1 MQNYLSGLFVSFILH
16 LGLVLSFANFFQIDN
31 LYSLNK
37 VEPMPAYLVFEKPQ
51 VITKKKNIK
60 KVKELIQEEPII
72 SPTVLETA
80 NAKAEIETVKVEKD
94 LLLKQILGEEI
105 KSSVEEI
112 SYYSNL
118 IRDQVIINWKQPS
131 SAKKGMSAEILITLV
146 PTGEIV
152 QVKLTKTSGNQAFDS
167 SALNAIQKVSKFEG
181 LDMSRRLFD
190 NNFRKFTLV
199 FNPEN

>member
-1 MQNYLSGLFVSFILH
+1 MQNYLSGFFVSFILH

-37 VEPMPAYLVFEKPQ
+37 VEPMPAYLVFEKPL
-51 VITKKKNIK
+51 VISKKKNIK

-146 PTGEIV
+146 PTGEII
-152 QVKLTKTSGNQAFDS
+152 QVKLIKTSGNQAFDS
-167 SALNAIQKVSKFEG
+167 STLNAIQKVSKFDG

>member
-1 MQNYLSGLFVSFILH
+1 MQNYLSGFFVSFILH

-60 KVKELIQEEPII
+60 KIKELIQEESII
-72 SPTVLETA
+72 VPTVLETA

-105 KSSVEEI
+105 KSSAEEI

-167 SALNAIQKVSKFEG
+167 STLNAIQKVSKFEG

>member
-1 MQNYLSGLFVSFILH
+1 MQNYLSGFFISFILH

-37 VEPMPAYLVFEKPQ
+37 VEPMPAYLVFEKPL

-80 NAKAEIETVKVEKD
+80 NAKAEIETVKVEKN

-118 IRDQVIINWKQPS
+118 IRDLVIIK
-131 SAKKGMSAEILITLV
+131 LIC
-146 PTGEIV
+146 PIW
-152 QVKLTKTSGNQAFDS
+152 
-167 SALNAIQKVSKFEG
+167 
-181 LDMSRRLFD
+181 
-190 NNFRKFTLV
+190 
-199 FNPEN
+199 

>member
-1 MQNYLSGLFVSFILH
+1 MQNYLSGFFVSFILH

-105 KSSVEEI
+105 KSSAEEI

-167 SALNAIQKVSKFEG
+167 SALNAIQKVSKFDG
-181 LDMSRRLFD
+181 LDMGRRLFD
-190 NNFRKFTLV
+190 NNFRTFTLV

>member
-1 MQNYLSGLFVSFILH
+1 MQNYLSGFFVSFILH

-37 VEPMPAYLVFEKPQ
+37 VEPMPAYLVFEKPL
-51 VITKKKNIK
+51 VISKKKNIK
-60 KVKELIQEEPII
+60 KVKELIQKEPII

-80 NAKAEIETVKVEKD
+80 NAKAEIETVKVEKN

-146 PTGEIV
+146 PTGEII
-152 QVKLTKTSGNQAFDS
+152 QVKLIKTSGNQAFDS
-167 SALNAIQKVSKFEG
+167 STLNAIQKVSKFDG

>member
-1 MQNYLSGLFVSFILH
+1 MQNYLSGFFVSFILH

-37 VEPMPAYLVFEKPQ
+37 VEPMPAYLVFEKPL
-51 VITKKKNIK
+51 VISKKKNIK

-152 QVKLTKTSGNQAFDS
+152 QVKLIKTSGNQAFDS
-167 SALNAIQKVSKFEG
+167 STLNAIQKVSKFEG

>member
-1 MQNYLSGLFVSFILH
+1 MQNYLSGFFVSFILH
-16 LGLVLSFANFFQIDN
+16 LGLVLSFANFFQLDN

-37 VEPMPAYLVFEKPQ
+37 VEPMPAYLVFEKPL
-51 VITKKKNIK
+51 VISKKKNIK

-167 SALNAIQKVSKFEG
+167 STLNAIQKVSKFDG

>member
-1 MQNYLSGLFVSFILH
+1 MQNYLSGFFVSFILH

-37 VEPMPAYLVFEKPQ
+37 VEPMPAYLVFEKPL
-51 VITKKKNIK
+51 VISKKKNIK

-152 QVKLTKTSGNQAFDS
+152 QVKLIKTSGNQAFDS
-167 SALNAIQKVSKFEG
+167 STLNAIQKISKFDG

>member
-1 MQNYLSGLFVSFILH
+1 MQNYLSGFFVSFILH

-37 VEPMPAYLVFEKPQ
+37 VEPMPAYLVFEKPL

-80 NAKAEIETVKVEKD
+80 NAKAEIETVKVEKN

-167 SALNAIQKVSKFEG
+167 STLNAIQKVSKFEG
-181 LDMSRRLFD
+181 LDMGRRLFD

>member
-1 MQNYLSGLFVSFILH
+1 MQNYLSGFFVSFILH

-37 VEPMPAYLVFEKPQ
+37 VEPMPAYLVFEKPL

-167 SALNAIQKVSKFEG
+167 SALNAIQKVSKFDG
-181 LDMSRRLFD
+181 LDMGRRLFD

>member
-1 MQNYLSGLFVSFILH
+1 MQNYLSGFFVSFILH

-94 LLLKQILGEEI
+94 LLLKQILGKEI

-167 SALNAIQKVSKFEG
+167 STLNAIQKVSKFEG

>member
-1 MQNYLSGLFVSFILH
+1 MQNYLSGFFVSLFLH

-60 KVKELIQEEPII
+60 KVKELIQEELII
-72 SPTVLETA
+72 DPAVIETA

-94 LLLKQILGEEI
+94 LLLKQILGKEV
-105 KSSVEEI
+105 KGSVGEI

-131 SAKKGMSAEILITLV
+131 SAIKGMSAEILITLV

-152 QVKLTKTSGNQAFDS
+152 QVKLTKTSGNQAFDG
-167 SALNAIQKVSKFEG
+167 SALNAVQKVSKFEG
-181 LDMSRRLFD
+181 LDMGRRLFD

>member
-1 MQNYLSGLFVSFILH
+1 MQNYLSGFIVSFILH

-105 KSSVEEI
+105 KSSAEEI

-167 SALNAIQKVSKFEG
+167 STLNAIQKVSKFEG

>member
-1 MQNYLSGLFVSFILH
+1 MQNYLSGFFVSFILH

-37 VEPMPAYLVFEKPQ
+37 VEPMPAYLVFEKPL
-51 VITKKKNIK
+51 VISKKKNIK

-72 SPTVLETA
+72 SPTVLGTA

-181 LDMSRRLFD
+181 LDMGRRLFD

>member
-1 MQNYLSGLFVSFILH
+1 MQNYLSGFFVSFILH

-37 VEPMPAYLVFEKPQ
+37 VEPMPAYLVFEKPL

-80 NAKAEIETVKVEKD
+80 NAKAEIETVKVEKN

-118 IRDQVIINWKQPS
+118 IRDQVIINWKQPG

-181 LDMSRRLFD
+181 LDMGRRLFD

>member
-1 MQNYLSGLFVSFILH
+1 MQNYLSGFFVSFILH

-60 KVKELIQEEPII
+60 KVKELIQEELII
-72 SPTVLETA
+72 DPAVIETA

-105 KSSVEEI
+105 KSSAEEI

-152 QVKLTKTSGNQAFDS
+152 QVKLTKTSGNQAFDG
-167 SALNAIQKVSKFEG
+167 SALNAVQKVSKFEG
-181 LDMSRRLFD
+181 LDMGRRLFD

>member
-1 MQNYLSGLFVSFILH
+1 MQNYLSGFFVSFILH
-16 LGLVLSFANFFQIDN
+16 LGLVLSFANFFQLDN

-37 VEPMPAYLVFEKPQ
+37 VEPMPAYLVFEKPL
-51 VITKKKNIK
+51 VISKKKNIK

-105 KSSVEEI
+105 KGSVEEI

-152 QVKLTKTSGNQAFDS
+152 QVKLIKTSGNQAFDS
-167 SALNAIQKVSKFEG
+167 STLNAIQKVSKFDG

>member
-1 MQNYLSGLFVSFILH
+1 MQNYLSGFFVSLFLH
-16 LGLVLSFANFFQIDN
+16 LGLVLSFANFFQLDN

-60 KVKELIQEEPII
+60 KVKELIQEELII
-72 SPTVLETA
+72 DPAVIETA
-80 NAKAEIETVKVEKD
+80 NAKAEIEAVKVEKD
-94 LLLKQILGEEI
+94 LLLKQILGKEV
-105 KSSVEEI
+105 KDSVEEI

-152 QVKLTKTSGNQAFDS
+152 QVKLTKTSGNQAFDG
-167 SALNAIQKVSKFEG
+167 SALNAVQKVSKFEG
-181 LDMSRRLFD
+181 LDMGRRLFD

>member
-1 MQNYLSGLFVSFILH
+1 MQNYLSGFFVSFILH

-37 VEPMPAYLVFEKPQ
+37 VEPMPAYLVFEKPL
-51 VITKKKNIK
+51 VISKKKNIK

-152 QVKLTKTSGNQAFDS
+152 QVKLIKTSGNQAFDS

-181 LDMSRRLFD
+181 LDMGRRLFD

>member
-1 MQNYLSGLFVSFILH
+1 MQNYLSGFFVSLFLH
-16 LGLVLSFANFFQIDN
+16 LGLVLSFANFFQLDN

-60 KVKELIQEEPII
+60 KVKELIQEELII
-72 SPTVLETA
+72 DPAVIETA
-80 NAKAEIETVKVEKD
+80 NAKAEIEAVKVEKD
-94 LLLKQILGEEI
+94 LLLKQILGKEV
-105 KSSVEEI
+105 KDSVEEI

-152 QVKLTKTSGNQAFDS
+152 QVKLTKTSGNQAFDG
-167 SALNAIQKVSKFEG
+167 SALNAVQKVSRFEG
-181 LDMSRRLFD
+181 LDMGRRLFD

>member
-1 MQNYLSGLFVSFILH
+1 MQNYLSGFFVSFILH

-37 VEPMPAYLVFEKPQ
+37 VEPMPAYLVFEKPL
-51 VITKKKNIK
+51 VISKKKNIK

-105 KSSVEEI
+105 KGSVEEI

-167 SALNAIQKVSKFEG
+167 SALNAIQKISKFEG
-181 LDMSRRLFD
+181 LDMGRRLFD

>member
-1 MQNYLSGLFVSFILH
+1 MQNYLSGFFVSFILH

-37 VEPMPAYLVFEKPQ
+37 VEPMPAYLVFEKPL
-51 VITKKKNIK
+51 VISKKKNIR

-181 LDMSRRLFD
+181 LDMGRRLFD

>member
-1 MQNYLSGLFVSFILH
+1 MQNYLSGFFVSLFLH

-37 VEPMPAYLVFEKPQ
+37 VEPMPAYLVFEKPL

-60 KVKELIQEEPII
+60 KVEELIQEEPII

-181 LDMSRRLFD
+181 LDMGRRLFD

>member
-1 MQNYLSGLFVSFILH
+1 MQNYLSGFFVSLFLH

-60 KVKELIQEEPII
+60 KVKELIQEELII
-72 SPTVLETA
+72 DPAVIETA

-94 LLLKQILGEEI
+94 LLLKQILGKEV
-105 KSSVEEI
+105 KGSVEEI

-152 QVKLTKTSGNQAFDS
+152 QVKLTKTSGNQAFDG
-167 SALNAIQKVSKFEG
+167 SALNAVQKVSKFEG
-181 LDMSRRLFD
+181 LDMGGRLFD